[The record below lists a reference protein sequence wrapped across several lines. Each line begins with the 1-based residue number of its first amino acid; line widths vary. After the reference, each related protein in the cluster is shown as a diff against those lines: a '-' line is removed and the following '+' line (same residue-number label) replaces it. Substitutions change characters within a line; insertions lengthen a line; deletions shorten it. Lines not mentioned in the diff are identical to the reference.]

1 MMMSER
7 LACDGRHLQE
17 LVAGSLV
24 IVELRKLVA
33 VNDLL
38 VIVELR
44 ELVAGAF
51 LERLACDLEL
61 RELVAVEKFE
71 RLALDGHHFELVAG
85 PLRDLFLLLVCFTAE
100 LLEVQ
105 MQLRA

>member
-17 LVAGSLV
+17 LVAGS
-24 IVELRKLVA
+24 
-33 VNDLL
+33 L